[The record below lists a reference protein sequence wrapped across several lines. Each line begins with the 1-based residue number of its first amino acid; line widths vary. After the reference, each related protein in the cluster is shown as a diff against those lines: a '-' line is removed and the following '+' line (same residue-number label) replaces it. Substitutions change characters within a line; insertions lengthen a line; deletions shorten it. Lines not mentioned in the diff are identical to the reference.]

1 MFCVSRLLQSTF
13 KKCLWQ
19 KNKKQTNKQK
29 TNKSCICLWKE
40 QFLSMGWGDAVSENI
55 RPTY

>member
-19 KNKKQTNKQK
+19 KKQK
-29 TNKSCICLWKE
+29 TNKQTKNQQKLHMSVE
-40 QFLSMGWGDAVSENI
+40 RAVSQHGMGGCSE
-55 RPTY
+55 REH